1 MQAKVYNTEKVSAF
15 PREHRL
21 HKMSLVDATK
31 YQQAQRSEY
40 IDRQQL
46 LLSHA
51 ACKKMTLPKLIIR
64 LTSWISEEG
73 LQKFC
78 WHKKW
83 AAKSGFLS
91 NFNDGKIFEA
101 SPK

>member
-1 MQAKVYNTEKVSAF
+1 MQAEVYNTEKVSAF
-15 PREHRL
+15 PRENHL

-31 YQQAQRSEY
+31 YQQARRSEY
-40 IDRQQL
+40 IDMRQL

-51 ACKKMTLPKLIIR
+51 ACKKMALPKLRIR

-78 WHKKW
+78 
-83 AAKSGFLS
+83 
-91 NFNDGKIFEA
+91 
-101 SPK
+101 